1 MKKHACTVASLL
13 AAFVFGCFPVHGLT
27 SEERKELN
35 DRFGL
40 GGCLDTNNESYSKA
54 KEELSKAIQAGD
66 EASVS
71 RIVRSF
77 DGIVNSE
84 IKTFCGFSTPLSFAC
99 RLGERRFDIVKLL
112 LQNGA
117 NVNATDQLG
126 ATALHVNI
134 DSPRIVDLLL
144 EYGADISAKDSSG
157 RTVLFGKENVFVL
170 CSLLNKGVNA
180 KAVDKTGQTAL
191 HAACDQLHQ
200 PELIGILADVSDV
213 NAKDHNGQTP
223 LHMLVSK
230 AEMFECRDNE
240 VSENVRILLRKGAEP
255 AIQDNYGRTPL
266 EYVDKE
272 WPFIPNEGEAGV
284 GALLRAA
291 MDK

>member
-1 MKKHACTVASLL
+1 MKKHIFTVASLL
-13 AAFVFGCFPVHGLT
+13 VAFVLSCYPAHGLT
-27 SEERKELN
+27 SEGRKELN
-35 DRFGL
+35 DTFGL

-66 EASVS
+66 EESVS

-77 DGIVNSE
+77 EGIVNSE
-84 IKTFCGFSTPLSFAC
+84 IKTFVGYSTPLIFAC

-126 ATALHVNI
+126 GSALHVNI
-134 DSPRIVDLLL
+134 DFPKIVDLLL
-144 EYGADISAKDSSG
+144 ERGADISARDNIG
-157 RTVLFGKENVFVL
+157 RTVLFCKENVFVVCQL
-170 CSLLNKGVNA
+170 IKEGVNP
-180 KAVDKTGQTAL
+180 KAVDKTGETAL
-191 HAACDQLHQ
+191 HAACNQLCK

-223 LHMLVSK
+223 LHMLVRK

-255 AIQDNYGRTPL
+255 AIQDNSGRTPL
-266 EYVDKE
+266 DYVDKK
-272 WPFIPNEGEAGV
+272 WPFIPTEGEAEV
-284 GALLRAA
+284 AALLRAA
-291 MDK
+291 MEK